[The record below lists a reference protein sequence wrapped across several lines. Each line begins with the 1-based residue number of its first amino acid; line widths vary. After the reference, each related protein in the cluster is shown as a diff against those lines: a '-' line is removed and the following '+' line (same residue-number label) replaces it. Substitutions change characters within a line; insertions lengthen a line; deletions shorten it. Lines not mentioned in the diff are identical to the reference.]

1 MAKIWIKQIQ
11 NPLSHALACLAGDF
25 YLLICVWAS
34 AGMSDIGEKSDKLEP
49 ARVADVRYR
58 KEIGQA
64 ACGSVADVRYRREIG
79 QAACVSVADVRYR
92 REIGQSGAS
101 KDGGCPITLLYPTF
115 FKKYSNTDRS
125 SVNSGWKAVTKIWSF
140 SAATIFPSM
149 LASTRTPFPTER
161 M

>member
-1 MAKIWIKQIQ
+1 MAKIWNSQIQ
-11 NPLSHALACLAGDF
+11 NPLYTHIIACSGDF
-25 YLLICVWAS
+25 YLPICVLAS
-34 AGMSDIGEKSDKLEP
+34 AGMSDNGKISDKKVP

-58 KEIGQA
+58 K
-64 ACGSVADVRYRREIG
+64 EIG

-115 FKKYSNTDRS
+115 FKKYSNTDKS
-125 SVNSGWKAVTKIWSF
+125 SVNSGWKAVTRIWSF
-140 SAATIFPSM
+140 SAATILPSM
-149 LASTRTPFPTER
+149 LASTRTPLPTER

>member
-1 MAKIWIKQIQ
+1 MAKIWNSQIQ

-64 ACGSVADVRYRREIG
+64 ACVSVADVRYRREIG
-79 QAACVSVADVRYR
+79 QA
-92 REIGQSGAS
+92 GAS

>member
-1 MAKIWIKQIQ
+1 MAKIWTKQIQ

-64 ACGSVADVRYRREIG
+64 ACVSVADVRYRREIG
-79 QAACVSVADVRYR
+79 QA
-92 REIGQSGAS
+92 GAS

-149 LASTRTPFPTER
+149 LASTRTSFPTER